1 MQLLTRKEVQEMLKI
16 SESTVIRMEKKG
28 ILKRVRLPQNRKP
41 LYDMADIEE
50 LVEASKN
57 NEPEKPQPKSND
69 E

>member
-28 ILKRVRLPQNRKP
+28 ILKRVRLPHTKKP

-50 LVEASKN
+50 LVEASKEKG
-57 NEPEKPQPKSND
+57 EPPQAKSND